1 MLGRFL
7 SFFRRKPVLL
17 VGAPR
22 QRREK
27 TYQAEDG
34 RIFRYYY
41 LGYSEETCGTRYWFE
56 ISSGEGGLRTAAVRL
71 RRSELTSWQNRHGR
85 ELSPV
90 ERYAI
95 AKLSL
100 HAALDRL
107 SGRAVFLQVAVSA
120 AEVEEILEKLGID

>member
-1 MLGRFL
+1 MLGCIL
-7 SFFRRKPVLL
+7 SFFRRKPIRLA
-17 VGAPR
+17 GMPR
-22 QRREK
+22 QPREK
-27 TYQAEDG
+27 TYQAESG

-41 LGYSEETCGTRYWFE
+41 LGHSEETYGARYWFE
-56 ISSGEGGLRTAAVRL
+56 ISSGEGGFRPAAVRV
-71 RRSELTSWQNRHGR
+71 RQSELAPWQNRHGR

-95 AKLSL
+95 AKLGL

-107 SGRAVFLQVAVSA
+107 SGSPLFLQVTVSA